1 MPARHCACSALLS
14 ARSARLGARSA
25 PPPAP
30 PPLSPGPDR
39 WKHSRA
45 ARRRLAHLSI
55 LRRWH
60 VKMLTKKLT
69 KQEPH
74 AGPVHEDFPWGKL
87 WITCKKMQTL
97 CHDMSSLDRGL
108 VLRLW
113 SRLHLSIK
121 VSNCGVLQQTDRALG
136 RLLAGTKACQETRST
151 YSRPSISPNLEIRD
165 LGPELYVFQMQ
176 RPVISLPRSR
186 MKKQLLVRSRP
197 PPLRGQLRAKPGV
210 LLNLAKKEVHTKK
223 RSPP

>member
-1 MPARHCACSALLS
+1 MRT
-14 ARSARLGARSA
+14 
-25 PPPAP
+25 
-30 PPLSPGPDR
+30 SPGANCGL
-39 WKHSRA
+39 RA
-45 ARRRLAHLSI
+45 
-55 LRRWH
+55 
-60 VKMLTKKLT
+60 K
-69 KQEPH
+69 
-74 AGPVHEDFPWGKL
+74 
-87 WITCKKMQTL
+87 TL

-136 RLLAGTKACQETRST
+136 RLLAGAKACQETRST

-186 MKKQLLVRSRP
+186 MKKTTSTCALLVRSRP
-197 PPLRGQLRAKPGV
+197 PPHRGQLRAKPDL